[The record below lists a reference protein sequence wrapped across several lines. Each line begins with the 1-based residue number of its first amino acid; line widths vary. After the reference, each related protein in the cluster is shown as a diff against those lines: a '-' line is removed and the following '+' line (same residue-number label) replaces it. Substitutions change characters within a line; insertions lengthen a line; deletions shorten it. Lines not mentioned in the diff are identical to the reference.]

1 MSRIVT
7 ITIVAEVP
15 EWVDPDD
22 PTIECGQIEMQI
34 MAEFGAMALRRRD
47 MLHFSI
53 EPGFSSAATTLPFSE
68 EIEHLMEEN

>member
-22 PTIECGQIEMQI
+22 PTIEFRQVEMQI
-34 MAEFGAMALRRRD
+34 MGEGGAMAFRQRHI
-47 MLHFSI
+47 LHVSV